1 MRISGINS
9 LNTHNYSVLR
19 QNNTEPPALETKSC
33 TNPLFMP
40 YYQPISFTGLKTKK
54 LNIEQESR
62 KLLKQITEHLKIY
75 SDNVNA
81 PDTFTSM
88 MKFIQRRHA
97 LLEKKRAMLEELQLL
112 IDSETTLGE
121 NMLGILE
128 LHKKYEALKIE
139 KKPPKIQIKPL
150 DERIDYELIKHF
162 RAAAENGNFNFQS
175 VYQDYYAG
183 LRDITTLDELSQRYP
198 QIKIPERP
206 ENVIADKFLA
216 CFTRDFF
223 IETARLLK
231 EGDKDKCSHF
241 ITSNMFGLAD
251 KVGEKLKIRPDALL
265 VRIVRILMR
274 KVVQTIDKD
283 APDYEFKNIKENI
296 RNSVPAI
303 TQNDITLLDTDF
315 DDFVLSTIK
324 AHYLGLQKLNDI
336 VYEKDG
342 VKIRPASLKE
352 REYRFEKFAE
362 KLKRMI
368 SDAQA
373 IFNAQRDY
381 ENFDEQQFSER
392 LEHFAASEIS
402 EHEHIYQNIL
412 DFAVCSFTQ
421 EDTQKLIKFLRVLDD
436 ISDGKITP
444 EEGNSKIIWEKL
456 IPTGT
461 QKLKD
466 EQKVQQEKELK
477 IKQKEMQK
485 LRLVQNRFND
495 AIKVLYS
502 NGMSDLAQ
510 ICLNYM
516 PHKLDDKTLHL
527 ADYIMRI
534 INESLDKK
542 QKITDKTK
550 LDSNIRRFDT
560 YNLHKEADSDSEIF
574 KQACEYACL
583 ENGEIDE
590 IKAGQ
595 YIINSEIVEEYPD
608 SKEVFYAPEVLS
620 KILEKVENKSDA
632 VKLLCRYDNYY
643 ETDLEFKSHLVNILN
658 LFDEKDEVEK
668 VILKHIIENDY
679 LNIDTSGQ
687 LEFQGENGGSI
698 TVTLA
703 SKAKKEIADKY
714 KFPRMIDFLTAFEE
728 ALSSISTA
736 KGNTGVKL
744 TGKNNATIKYKM
756 ELKISGNDDRVFSSN
771 NDYYFDTYSEIGL
784 H

>member
-1 MRISGINS
+1 MRIAGINS

-19 QNNTEPPALETKSC
+19 QNNTEHSAVETKGC

-40 YYQPISFTGLKTKK
+40 YYQPVSFTGLKTKK

-81 PDTFTSM
+81 PDEFTLM
-88 MKFIQRRHA
+88 MRFIQRKHA
-97 LLEKKRAMLEELQLL
+97 LLEKQKAMLDELEFL
-112 IDSETTLGE
+112 IDSEITPGE
-121 NMLGILE
+121 NLLEILE
-128 LHKKYEALKIE
+128 LNKKFDAIKIE
-139 KKPPKIQIKPL
+139 RKPPKVKITPL

-162 RAAAENGNFNFQS
+162 RAAAENGDFDFQS

-198 QIKIPERP
+198 QIKIPKRP

-251 KVGEKLKIRPDALL
+251 KVGEKLKIKPDVLL
-265 VRIVRILMR
+265 VRIAGILMR
-274 KVVQTIDKD
+274 KIVQTIDKN
-283 APDYEFKNIKENI
+283 APDFEFKNIKENI
-296 RNSVPAI
+296 RNAAPAV
-303 TQNDITLLDTDF
+303 TKNDITLLDIDF
-315 DDFVLSTIK
+315 EDFVLSTIK
-324 AHYLGLQKLNDI
+324 AHYLDLQRLSDI
-336 VYEKDG
+336 VYESGG
-342 VKIRPASLKE
+342 VKVKPASFKE
-352 REYRFEKFAE
+352 REYRFEKFSE
-362 KLKRMI
+362 KQKGMI

-381 ENFDEQQFSER
+381 DNFDEQQFSER
-392 LEHFAASEIS
+392 LEYFAASEIG
-402 EHEHIYQNIL
+402 EHEQIYQHIL

-421 EDTQKLIKFLRVLDD
+421 EDNQKLAKFLRVLDE
-436 ISDGKITP
+436 ILDGKITP

-466 EQKVQQEKELK
+466 EQKVQHEKELK

-485 LRLVQNRFND
+485 LRLVQNRFSD
-495 AIKVLYS
+495 VIRVLYS

-527 ADYIMRI
+527 TDYIMRI
-534 INESLDKK
+534 INNSLDEN
-542 QKITDKTK
+542 QKIANKSK
-550 LDSNIRRFDT
+550 LVSDIRRFDT

-574 KQACEYACL
+574 KQASEYARL
-583 ENGEIDE
+583 ENGGIDE

-595 YIINSEIVEEYPD
+595 YIINSEIVEEYPE
-608 SKEVFYAPEVLS
+608 SKDVFYASEVLS
-620 KILEKVENKSDA
+620 KILEKVENKSA
-632 VKLLCRYDNYY
+632 AIKLLCRYDNYY

-687 LEFQGENGGSI
+687 LEYKGENGGSI

-703 SKAKKEIADKY
+703 SKAKKQIADKY

-771 NDYYFDTYSEIGL
+771 NDYYFDSYSEIGL